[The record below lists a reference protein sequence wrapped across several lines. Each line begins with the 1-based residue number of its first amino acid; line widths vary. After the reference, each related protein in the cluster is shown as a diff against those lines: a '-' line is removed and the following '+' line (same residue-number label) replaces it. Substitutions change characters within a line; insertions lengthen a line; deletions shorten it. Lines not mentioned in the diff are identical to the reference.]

1 MTRFISVL
9 LVFLFITS
17 CVPAKKY
24 KELVE
29 KEKICSEELQRYKT
43 SSLNFEGQAT
53 DYMKRYDV
61 LTKEVDALKS
71 DTSRLGHEHRTL
83 QAQWNK
89 MMADNKA
96 LESQFDVYRK
106 TGEKTTASLQKDLE
120 SKNLELQRKQEVLN
134 TLEKDLAAKEVLLAE
149 REARVNELEEAI
161 ARKDE
166 AQNQLKLRVANA
178 LVGYENQGLTVVQ
191 KNGKIYVSLEAKL
204 LFKSGSTFVEAEGK
218 KALIDL
224 AKVLQSEKDLEII
237 VEGHTDT
244 DALKS
249 ATSPKNNWELSVLRA
264 TSVVEIM
271 LGNSTMDPTKLM
283 PAGRSEYLPV
293 DPKDKAKNRRIEII
307 ISPNLS
313 ELFNIISK

>member
-1 MTRFISVL
+1 MSRIISILLGL
-9 LVFLFITS
+9 LVFNS

-43 SSLNFEGQAT
+43 SSLNFEGMAT
-53 DYMKRYDV
+53 DYMKRYEV
-61 LTKEVDALKS
+61 LTKEVETLKI
-71 DTSRLGHEHRTL
+71 DTARMGQELRMQMVQL
-83 QAQWNK
+83 NK
-89 MMADNKA
+89 INKENKA
-96 LESQFDVYRK
+96 LEAQFDVYRK
-106 TGEKTTASLQKDLE
+106 TGEKTTAGLQKDLE
-120 SKNLELQRKQEVLN
+120 SKNLELQRKQEVLS
-134 TLEKDLAAKEVLLAE
+134 TLEKDLAAKEALLAE

-166 AQNQLKLRVANA
+166 AQNQLKKRVAAA
-178 LVGYENQGLTVVQ
+178 LIGYESQGLTVVQ
-191 KNGKIYVSLEAKL
+191 KEGKIYVSLEAKL

-224 AKVLQSEKDLEII
+224 AKVLQNEKDLEII

-271 LGNSTMDPTKLM
+271 LANSTMDPTKLM

-293 DPKDKAKNRRIEII
+293 DPEDKAKNRRIEII
-307 ISPNLS
+307 ISPNLN